1 MSKNIKIFRITSL
14 TEFDQLKRGKFFKS
28 DSLWFKYV
36 IISKQEFVPLAL
48 SVAVSK
54 KYGNAVARNL
64 LKRRIKNAIYTYG
77 IDEKVPGNI
86 LLLIGINRD
95 CTEQINFE
103 DVTKSINNFFMHIGS
118 FETDNVV

>member
-54 KYGNAVARNL
+54 NMEMQLRE
-64 LKRRIKNAIYTYG
+64 I
-77 IDEKVPGNI
+77 
-86 LLLIGINRD
+86 
-95 CTEQINFE
+95 F
-103 DVTKSINNFFMHIGS
+103 
-118 FETDNVV
+118 

>member
-118 FETDNVV
+118 FETDTN